1 MPHHQHLDFR
11 TSSHLLFASQV
22 EDPGL
27 RDLLHGL
34 LRFDPEQRSSAEA
47 ALAHPWLSQFVAAD
61 ALAGGG
67 PGAPA
72 VATEGAPAPAG
83 APLGAYPSTP
93 RQAPAGGASSGEAGG
108 RVALS
113 ERSSVGEGPGVPEEF
128 RKSLEGE
135 PGRQSLEW
143 RKRLVRML
151 KGRDAEADAAETSGG
166 HVQ

>member
-1 MPHHQHLDFR
+1 MPPPAPRLSYLKPSALR
-11 TSSHLLFASQV
+11 TSQV

-27 RDLLHGL
+27 RDLLDGL

-72 VATEGAPAPAG
+72 AATEGAPAPAG

-108 RVALS
+108 RVRATRVRLGAPARAGA
-113 ERSSVGEGPGVPEEF
+113 ERRRGP
-128 RKSLEGE
+128 R
-135 PGRQSLEW
+135 
-143 RKRLVRML
+143 
-151 KGRDAEADAAETSGG
+151 
-166 HVQ
+166 